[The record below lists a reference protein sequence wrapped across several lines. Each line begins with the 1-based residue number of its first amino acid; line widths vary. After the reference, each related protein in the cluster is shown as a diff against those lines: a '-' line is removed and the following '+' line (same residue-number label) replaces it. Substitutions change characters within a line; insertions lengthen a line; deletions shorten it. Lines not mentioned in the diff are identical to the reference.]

1 MAQKNITKQQ
11 KKDETDIWII
21 LIVTMVFFG
30 IYSAFSG
37 VLTEYVMN
45 DSNPVLARLA
55 LNAFFQFALAGLGI
69 TIVCIYR
76 KKSFISFGLRKKGMA
91 EAAVKTLLCFVPYI
105 LYVFAS
111 GSFEGYRPFSIMITD
126 DIIKAGF
133 PINAVGMAVIIIV
146 WGFFE
151 GFNYAVI
158 SSKINDA
165 YPGKKLDTG
174 AAVCAVVCLLFHPLS
189 FSLWGIVEMVTVACA
204 IYGMLR
210 VRAKTDNAWGCVLAF
225 CFIWNAL

>member
-76 KKSFISFGLRKKGMA
+76 KQSFISFGLRMKGMA

-105 LYVFAS
+105 LYVFAA

-133 PINAVGMAVIIIV
+133 PVNAVGMAVIIIV

-189 FSLWGIVEMVTVACA
+189 FCL
-204 IYGMLR
+204 
-210 VRAKTDNAWGCVLAF
+210 CV
-225 CFIWNAL
+225 IKK